1 MAPMYCVY
9 SGIVF
14 GLDILTSFF
23 IPKVRGQTKMDMKQ
37 FQSKLKNKIVLVDFS
52 ASWCAPCKAMA
63 PIVKGMIKT
72 YAGKASL
79 IEINI
84 DAQRTLATDYM
95 VQSIPT
101 LIIFNDGREVK
112 RLVGLQPAEIIEQ
125 SLNNVMGNDTQ

>member
-1 MAPMYCVY
+1 
-9 SGIVF
+9 
-14 GLDILTSFF
+14 
-23 IPKVRGQTKMDMKQ
+23 MDMKQ

-52 ASWCAPCKAMA
+52 ASWCAPCKAME

-72 YAGKASL
+72 YEGKASL

-84 DAQRTLATDYM
+84 DEQSTLATDYM

-101 LIIFNDGREVK
+101 LIIFNHGREVK

-125 SLNNVMGNDTQ
+125 SLNKVMENNTQ